1 MAVDCHASSS
11 SASPR
16 EEEQRLFDD
25 YDPLGDDSALE
36 NQKSAR
42 ADKVTPIPKAKLA
55 TLCAVRLVDPIA
67 FTQIFPY
74 VNEMMEHIHVTEDH
88 SKIGFY
94 SGLVESSFA
103 VAQVIS
109 IYQWAR
115 LSDMIGRRPIVL
127 FGIFGIGLSTMLFG
141 ISTTLGGLIMARSLS
156 GLFSGNVAVIHSVLG
171 EITDSTNQAIAFPL
185 YGLCW
190 PLGGI
195 IGPLM
200 GGLLSNPATKFP
212 QWFDIPFLHRYPYFL
227 PCFAAAI
234 IAFSGSA
241 YGYFYLTETHPN
253 LQRDRKEHI
262 QMSERRDG
270 VFEKPPQ
277 PASISQLLSI
287 PLVRALCLSGAGL
300 SFIATGFDVTFVLFC
315 YTSLEQGGLA
325 FNATQIGYALSISGC
340 IAIAL
345 QLFCMP
351 IILKRFDHA
360 RSYNFCMG
368 LWPFC
373 FVLLPGLNVIAR
385 WGAVDLATGELDP
398 TTRAIVWVGI
408 GIILCI
414 SRTAALAFSVSMILV
429 KDAAPNAASLG
440 VTNGIAQFAMCL
452 SRSFS
457 PAFASSLLAF
467 SIGYE
472 FVLLRYLWV
481 LVMIMICFLGTTLA
495 RRIAEGRR
503 RTPRPMRERED
514 GQHGSA
520 FVAAH

>member
-1 MAVDCHASSS
+1 MVLDCHASPST
-11 SASPR
+11 ASPS
-16 EEEQRLFDD
+16 EEHQRFLDD

-42 ADKVTPIPKAKLA
+42 PDKVTPIPTGKLA
-55 TLCAVRLVDPIA
+55 TLCAVRLVDPIT

-74 VNEMMEHIHVTEDH
+74 VNEMMEHIHVTDDH

-94 SGLVESSFA
+94 SGIVESSFA

-115 LSDMIGRRPIVL
+115 LSDVIGRRPIVL

-141 ISTTLGGLIMARSLS
+141 ISTTLSGLIMARCLS

-212 QWFDIPFLHRYPYFL
+212 WWFDTPFHHKFPYFL
-227 PCFAAAI
+227 PCFVAAL
-234 IAFSGSA
+234 IAFAGCI
-241 YGYFYLTETHPN
+241 YGYFYLGETHPN
-253 LQRDRKEHI
+253 LQRDRKEDI

-270 VFEKPPQ
+270 SFEKPSE
-277 PASISQLLSI
+277 PASVSHLLSI
-287 PLVRALCLSGAGL
+287 PVVRALCLSGAAL

-315 YTSLEQGGLA
+315 YTSLQQGGLA

-340 IAIAL
+340 ISIAL
-345 QLFCMP
+345 QLLCMP
-351 IILKRFDHA
+351 VLLRRFDHA
-360 RSYNFCMG
+360 RTYNFCMG

-373 FVLLPGLNVIAR
+373 FVLLPGLNIIAR
-385 WGAVDLATGELDP
+385 WGALDLATGELGH
-398 TTRAIVWVGI
+398 TTKALVWLGI
-408 GIILCI
+408 GVILCI
-414 SRTAALAFSVSMILV
+414 SRCAALAFSVSMILV

-440 VTNGIAQFAMCL
+440 VTNGIAQFAMCF

-457 PAFASSLLAF
+457 PAFASSILAF

-481 LVMIMICFLGTTLA
+481 LVMTLICFLGTTLS

-503 RTPRPMRERED
+503 RSPRPLGAGGASLAM
-514 GQHGSA
+514 
-520 FVAAH
+520 AH

>member
-1 MAVDCHASSS
+1 MVVDCHASSS
-11 SASPR
+11 SSPSDS
-16 EEEQRLFDD
+16 EEHIRLFDD
-25 YDPLGDDSALE
+25 YDSLADDSALE

-42 ADKVTPIPKAKLA
+42 PDKPTPIPKAKLA

-74 VNEMMEHIHVTEDH
+74 VNEMMEHIHVTSDH

-94 SGLVESSFA
+94 SGIVESSFA

-115 LSDMIGRRPIVL
+115 LSDVIGRRPIVL
-127 FGIFGIGLSTMLFG
+127 LGILGIGLSTMLFG
-141 ISTTLGGLIMARSLS
+141 ISTTLTGLIMARCLS

-171 EITDSTNQAIAFPL
+171 EITDSSNQAIAFPL

-190 PLGGI
+190 PLGSI

-212 QWFDIPFLHRYPYFL
+212 QWFDTPFLHKYPYFL
-227 PCFAAAI
+227 PCFAAAM
-234 IAFSGSA
+234 IAFAGCT
-241 YGYFYLTETHPN
+241 YGYFYLGETHPG
-253 LQRDRKEHI
+253 LQRKGKENI
-262 QMSERRDG
+262 QMSERHEG
-270 VFEKPPQ
+270 TFEKQPE
-277 PASISQLLSI
+277 PASVSQLLSI
-287 PLVRALCLSGAGL
+287 PVIRALCLSGAGL

-315 YTSLEQGGLA
+315 YTSIPQGGLA
-325 FNATQIGYALSISGC
+325 FTATQIGYALSISGC
-340 IAIAL
+340 ISIAL
-345 QLFCMP
+345 QMCCMP
-351 IILKRFDHA
+351 LILRRFDHA

-373 FVLLPGLNVIAR
+373 FVLLPGLNLIAR
-385 WGAVDLATGELDP
+385 WGAVDVTTGVLTP
-398 TTRAIVWVGI
+398 AARAAVWVGI
-408 GIILCI
+408 GGIMCI
-414 SRTAALAFSVSMILV
+414 SRCAALAFSVSMILV
-429 KDAAPNAASLG
+429 KDAAPNSASLG
-440 VTNGIAQFAMCL
+440 VTNGIAQFAMCF

-481 LVMIMICFLGTTLA
+481 LVMTLICFLGTTLS

-503 RTPRPMRERED
+503 RSVRVGAVD
-514 GQHGSA
+514 SA
-520 FVAAH
+520 LAMGH